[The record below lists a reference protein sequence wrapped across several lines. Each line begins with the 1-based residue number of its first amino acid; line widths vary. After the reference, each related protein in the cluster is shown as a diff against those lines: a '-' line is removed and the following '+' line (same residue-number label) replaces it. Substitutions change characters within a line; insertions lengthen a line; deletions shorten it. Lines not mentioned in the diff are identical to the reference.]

1 MAPIWIVFPWSEV
14 ELPTSAPVPPQAA
27 SASAN
32 AIVIPRAA
40 LLINLSLLS
49 LPKESAPS
57 LAGSRR
63 VARRALLGVRT
74 GPLGRSRLLE
84 AGAAEFEGR
93 QRPTLGKDPTAAV
106 GADELLLGHCCLSGH
121 A

>member
-1 MAPIWIVFPWSEV
+1 MAPSWIVFPWYEV
-14 ELPTSAPVPPQAA
+14 VPPPVDVVPPQAA

-49 LPKESAPS
+49 LPKESAHS

-63 VARRALLGVRT
+63 VTRRALLRVHP
-74 GPLGRSRLLE
+74 GPRGRLRLLDPGAAWLE
-84 AGAAEFEGR
+84 AG
-93 QRPTLGKDPTAAV
+93 QRAGV
-106 GADELLLGHCCLSGH
+106 GEDRAR
-121 A
+121 